1 MDYRDPNA
9 PDTRQVTEAVTFDY
23 TEEDW
28 IKIEKSVRHL
38 RPTQADLEDLRGGL
52 LIYIRRYLL
61 AELNRSG
68 NVARNKRITKHW
80 ARVAKLSDDALKSLF
95 AVESLEGAP
104 EKYREHKLA
113 LTKLLV
119 IATAPKID
127 DGFPK
132 ANPRGWFQFYVLKAW
147 IELGGQL
154 RISRHPTTGE
164 IRGPLARYFAA
175 VTGPVPGYRGS
186 LESLPDILA
195 RQKSMMLKIARYNAT
210 AFADELDT
218 KLRDLEE
225 MPHEP

>member
-1 MDYRDPNA
+1 MDHHDPNA
-9 PDTRQVTEAVTFDY
+9 PDARQVAEAVRFDY

-38 RPTQADLEDLRGGL
+38 RPTQADLEVLRMRLCL
-52 LIYIRRYLL
+52 LVSRYLF
-61 AELNRSG
+61 AELDRPG
-68 NVARNKRITKHW
+68 KVIRNKWITKHW
-80 ARVAKLSDDALKSLF
+80 ARISKLSDDALKSLF

-154 RISRHPTTGE
+154 RISRHPTTG
-164 IRGPLARYFAA
+164 
-175 VTGPVPGYRGS
+175 
-186 LESLPDILA
+186 
-195 RQKSMMLKIARYNAT
+195 
-210 AFADELDT
+210 
-218 KLRDLEE
+218 
-225 MPHEP
+225 

>member
-1 MDYRDPNA
+1 MDYHDLNA
-9 PDTRQVTEAVTFDY
+9 PDARQVAEAVRFDY

-38 RPTQADLEDLRGGL
+38 RPTQADLEDLRTRL
-52 LIYIRRYLL
+52 LIYIRRYLF
-61 AELNRSG
+61 AELNRPG
-68 NVARNKRITKHW
+68 KVARNKWITKHW
-80 ARVAKLSDDALKSLF
+80 ARISKLSDDALKSLF
-95 AVESLEGAP
+95 AVESLEDAP

-113 LTKLLV
+113 LMKLLV
-119 IATAPKID
+119 IARGRLAAPKID

-132 ANPRGWFQFYVLKAW
+132 ANPRGWFQFYVLEAW
-147 IELGGQL
+147 FELGGQL

-164 IRGPLARYFAA
+164 IRGPLARYVAA

-195 RQKSMMLKIARYNAT
+195 RQKSMMLKKARYNAT
-210 AFADELDT
+210 T
-218 KLRDLEE
+218 KLKDVEE